1 MNKAELIEALSAR
14 AELSKAQAASA
25 IDGLVDIITAA
36 ITKGESVALI
46 GFDTFKSVMRVA
58 REGRDMAS
66 GEKLKKAAAKFSK
79 LSGGDI
85 LKAVLVS
92 KKAEEEK
99 ETEKPAAAKPAAAKP
114 AAVKPAAVKPAAAKP
129 AAAKPAAA
137 KPAAAKPAA
146 AKPAA
151 VKPAA
156 AKPAAVKP
164 AAAKPAAARPA
175 AAEPAAK

>member
-58 REGRDMAS
+58 REGRDLAS
-66 GEKLKKAAAKFSK
+66 GEKIKKAAAKFSK
-79 LSGGDI
+79 LSGGAV

-92 KKAEEEK
+92 KKAEPK
-99 ETEKPAAAKPAAAKP
+99 EAAAKP
-114 AAVKPAAVKPAAAKP
+114 
-129 AAAKPAAA
+129 
-137 KPAAAKPAA
+137 
-146 AKPAA
+146 
-151 VKPAA
+151 
-156 AKPAAVKP
+156 
-164 AAAKPAAARPA
+164 
-175 AAEPAAK
+175 PAAK